1 MLYFQFPFTREH
13 FEFKVYSRN
22 MKRCQMYL
30 SLQYGPMHKYNASL
44 VFVFAIWPQSSEQCI
59 LDWCEDNSQVLHLFC
74 VLTPLVSHQWSHTP
88 PIPMCIQWKTLQWGR
103 FWVVYLQCTLVWP
116 QTSRV
121 HCSTILECCI
131 CSVASYLS
139 YRRCLGGSFRLLF
152 TAQCTAMSCFSHC
165 AQALERC
172 SAMSWGLS
180 GDFLVVATHVRYYQR
195 ATVQYAATLLH
206 WWHTCAIRGEHQL
219 SAPHQRPDIEATI
232 LPGDI
237 TSSSNG
243 NLKNIGKFLKEN
255 LRPENLF
262 GFTEKV
268 IWDLSIISTGNSF
281 YLETCNHQYISLA
294 FGEKGI

>member
-1 MLYFQFPFTREH
+1 MLYFQFPFTKEH

-88 PIPMCIQWKTLQWGR
+88 PIPMCIQWNTLQWGT
-103 FWVVYLQCTLVWP
+103 FWVVYLLCTLVWP

-121 HCSTILECCI
+121 HCSWVLYLLCSLISLLSAVSWGIL
-131 CSVASYLS
+131 SSSLYSTV
-139 YRRCLGGSFRLLF
+139 RRHELLF
-152 TAQCTAMSCFSHC
+152 PLCSNLRTMQCNVLGAFGGFS
-165 AQALERC
+165 R
-172 SAMSWGLS
+172 G
-180 GDFLVVATHVRYYQR
+180 ATHVRYYQR

-262 GFTEKV
+262 DFTEKV
-268 IWDLSIISTGNSF
+268 IWDLSIISRVGNSF
-281 YLETCNHQYISLA
+281 YLVTCNHQ
-294 FGEKGI
+294 

>member
-1 MLYFQFPFTREH
+1 MLYFQFPFTKEN

-22 MKRCQMYL
+22 TKRCQMYL
-30 SLQYGPMHKYNASL
+30 SLQYGPVHKYNASL

-59 LDWCEDNSQVLHLFC
+59 LDWCEDISQVLHLFYG
-74 VLTPLVSHQWSHTP
+74 LTPLVSHQWSHTTGLTP
-88 PIPMCIQWKTLQWGR
+88 LLFQCAYNETHCNGEDFEWCICCAHLCGLKHH
-103 FWVVYLQCTLVWP
+103 VCTV
-116 QTSRV
+116 
-121 HCSTILECCI
+121 LECCI

-152 TAQCTAMSCFSHC
+152 TAHCPAMGCFSHC
-165 AQALERC
+165 APAWERC

-268 IWDLSIISTGNSF
+268 IWDLSIISIGNSF
-281 YLETCNHQYISLA
+281 YLETCNRQ
-294 FGEKGI
+294 